1 MLVLKHTIRIKTGL
15 ATATNTKKGRQK
27 YYNEQAK
34 LNKKEYE
41 ALEKHPF
48 VH

>member
-15 ATATNTKKGRQK
+15 ATAPNTKKGRRK
-27 YYNEQAK
+27 YYNEQAE
-34 LNKKEYE
+34 LNKKECE
-41 ALEKHPF
+41 AWEKHPF